1 MSLEAS
7 GTHRKA
13 PTVNSDEQASPA
25 EHASADVVVEVEGCK
40 AADAHAVF
48 RVLHTAFRSDRA
60 PDDVPQ
66 EAPGPGTTV
75 WTSTVDVSERGT
87 TPEPRRLSAPVTVSL
102 QGGYWAVDQLCAG
115 LKSAFVVHL
124 LGTAAGDQE
133 KEVELRLETL
143 RQPVTKGAP

>member
-1 MSLEAS
+1 M
-7 GTHRKA
+7 
-13 PTVNSDEQASPA
+13 NSVEQASHPEHPSA
-25 EHASADVVVEVEGCK
+25 EVVVEVEGCRT
-40 AADAHAVF
+40 ADAHAVF
-48 RVLHTAFRSDRA
+48 SALRTAFRSDRA

-66 EAPGPGTTV
+66 EMAGPGTTV

-87 TPEPRRLSAPVTVSL
+87 EPEPRRLTAPVTVSL

-115 LKSAFVVHL
+115 LRPAFAVTV

-143 RQPVTKGAP
+143 RRLVTRGA

>member
-1 MSLEAS
+1 M
-7 GTHRKA
+7 
-13 PTVNSDEQASPA
+13 NSAEQASHA
-25 EHASADVVVEVEGCK
+25 EHVSADVVVEVQGCK
-40 AADAHAVF
+40 AADAHAIF

-60 PDDVPQ
+60 ADDVPQ
-66 EAPGPGTTV
+66 ETAGPGATV

-87 TPEPRRLSAPVTVSL
+87 TPEPRRLTAPVTVTL

-115 LKSAFVVHL
+115 LTAAFVVHI